1 MPKGSTTRW
10 RRPRARLAM
19 MPSLLLLAVGSA
31 SALTLT
37 ESGDWVV
44 SCDNAASCSLVNASE
59 LTQLRVAQPSPF
71 GMSRICIHRQ
81 GGPEDA
87 AQFFLTLRSRKPSHH
102 APGQADRWLRLAGGK
117 VPHPD
122 IALHHR
128 GTEYW
133 EVPPQQV
140 GTLLGGLDETAQLHV
155 ITREGAVLER
165 LSVHGI
171 EKAMSLVD
179 HAQSR
184 TGTVTA
190 LRDKGERSAGTVL
203 ARPKPPSLVTAPLP
217 KLATVPQPSAAALR
231 LRQQACGSPGLDA
244 SIGYR
249 LLGDQRRP
257 DRTLWVTPCDPK
269 PGLRRDLFVIE
280 HADGMATPAAFP
292 GVMPERPTGQPGL
305 LATPRLDAETGL
317 VREQWIEPVPPS
329 RSKACAIQRLWGW
342 NGRAFE
348 LAEERRSLS
357 CAGIV
362 SGYWAR
368 TYTRPLITPAPEGAA
383 ATAASFHPPC

>member
-1 MPKGSTTRW
+1 MPQGSTTRW
-10 RRPRARLAM
+10 RRRRALLAM
-19 MPSLLLLAVGSA
+19 MPSFLLLAAGSA
-31 SALTLT
+31 SALTLE
-37 ESGDWVV
+37 ESGEWVV
-44 SCDNAASCSLVNASE
+44 SCDNAASCSLVNASQ

-81 GGPEDA
+81 SGPEDA
-87 AQFFLTLRSRKPSHH
+87 AQFFLTLRSRKPGHH
-102 APGQADRWLRLAGGK
+102 ASGQADQWLRLAGGK

-140 GTLLGGLDETAQLHV
+140 GMLLGALDETAQLHV

-171 EKAMSLVD
+171 EKALSLVD
-179 HAQSR
+179 QAQSR

-190 LRDKGERSAGTVL
+190 LRDKGERSAGTVP

-217 KLATVPQPSAAALR
+217 KLAAPPPPSAAALR
-231 LRQQACGSPGLDA
+231 LRQQVCGSPGLDA

-280 HADGMATPAAFP
+280 HADGTAVPAAFP

-317 VREQWIEPVPPS
+317 VREQWIAPVPPP
-329 RSKACAIQRLWGW
+329 KTEACGIQRLWAW

-357 CAGIV
+357 CAGIL

-368 TYTRPLITPAPEGAA
+368 TYTRPLVMAVPEGAMA
-383 ATAASFHPPC
+383 NAASFQPPC

>member
-1 MPKGSTTRW
+1 MRQGPDVRW
-10 RRPRARLAM
+10 RRRRAVLAM
-19 MPSLLLLAVGSA
+19 VPPLLFLATGSA
-31 SALTLT
+31 LALTLA
-37 ESGDWVV
+37 ESGEWVV

-102 APGQADRWLRLAGGK
+102 AARQEDRWLRLVGGK
-117 VPHPD
+117 VRHPD

-128 GTEYW
+128 GTEHW
-133 EVPPQQV
+133 EVPSQQV
-140 GTLLGGLDETAQLHV
+140 GTLLGGLDETTQLHV

-171 EKAMSLVD
+171 EKALSLVD
-179 HAQSR
+179 QAQSR

-190 LRDKGERSAGTVL
+190 LREKGDRSTKTLPVH
-203 ARPKPPSLVTAPLP
+203 PKPQSLVTAPLP
-217 KLATVPQPSAAALR
+217 KLATAPTPSAASLR
-231 LRQQACGSPGLDA
+231 LRQHACGSPGLDA

-280 HADGMATPAAFP
+280 HADGTAAPAAFP
-292 GVMPERPTGQPGL
+292 GVKPERPTGQPGL

-317 VREQWIEPVPPS
+317 IREQWIAPVPPP
-329 RSKACAIQRLWGW
+329 KTEACAIQRLWGW
-342 NGRAFE
+342 NGVAFE

-368 TYTRPLITPAPEGAA
+368 TYTRPLVMAVPDGSV

>member
-1 MPKGSTTRW
+1 MPQGPTARW
-10 RRPRARLAM
+10 RRRRALLAT

-31 SALTLT
+31 SALTLA

-44 SCDNAASCSLVNASE
+44 SCDNAASCSLVNASG

-87 AQFFLTLRSRKPSHH
+87 AQFFLTLRSRKSSHH
-102 APGQADRWLRLAGGK
+102 TARQEDRWLRLVGGK

-128 GTEYW
+128 GTEHW
-133 EVPPQQV
+133 EVPPQQA
-140 GTLLGGLDETAQLHV
+140 GTLLGGLDEKAQLHV
-155 ITREGAVLER
+155 LSREGTILER
-165 LSVHGI
+165 LSVRGI
-171 EKAMSLVD
+171 EKALSLVD
-179 HAQSR
+179 QAQSR

-190 LRDKGERSAGTVL
+190 LREKGDRSARTLPV
-203 ARPKPPSLVTAPLP
+203 RPKPQSLVTAPLP
-217 KLATVPQPSAAALR
+217 KLTTAPTPSVAALR

-249 LLGDQRRP
+249 LLGDQRHP

-280 HADGMATPAAFP
+280 HADGTAAPAVFP

-317 VREQWIEPVPPS
+317 VREQWIAPVPPS
-329 RSKACAIQRLWGW
+329 RSEACAIERLWGW

-368 TYTRPLITPAPEGAA
+368 TYTRPLVKAVPDGAM